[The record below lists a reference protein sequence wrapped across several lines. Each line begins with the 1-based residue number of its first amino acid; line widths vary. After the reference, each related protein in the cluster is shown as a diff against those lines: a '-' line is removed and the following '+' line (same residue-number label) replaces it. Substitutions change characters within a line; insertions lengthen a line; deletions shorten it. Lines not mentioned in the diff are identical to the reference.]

1 VGATALFPVL
11 TAIPHFVRLGS
22 LPANC
27 AVAGENPRSV
37 PIVAGDTVSTR
48 FEVGCQ

>member
-1 VGATALFPVL
+1 VTFPVL
-11 TAIPHFVRLGS
+11 TAIPHLVRLGN

-27 AVAGENPRSV
+27 AVAGENPRRV
-37 PIVAGDTVSTR
+37 PIRADETVATM